1 MSRDFDPCARA
12 EALNPVI
19 RFLAWVA
26 IAIFST
32 AIIGGLLSDGGLS
45 GLNPG
50 NPCPI
55 ATKACREAYKD
66 TPYEQRK
73 RAEGKR

>member
-1 MSRDFDPCARA
+1 MAKDFDPCARA

-19 RFLAWVA
+19 RFFFWLTVA
-26 IAIFST
+26 IFGS
-32 AIIGGLLSDGGLS
+32 AIIGGLLSDGGFS
-45 GLNPG
+45 GLDPD

-73 RAEGKR
+73 RAEGRR